1 MQSRSRLS
9 GERGLYNTT
18 PDVVVFSN
26 WKIEETAGHRRAR
39 DRPGSRNVPLYSF
52 PRITYLTSLGRERTM
67 ETFTNPP
74 ISVPPRFFFRSVDGF
89 PPVWTMP
96 VLSLYPGPLLVL
108 TPTSHPSPVPLVRLF
123 NFRLNFLPA
132 RLSAAERERLSA
144 VDERLRLV
152 ASSQTRIK
160 RAIDVGKSPG
170 NLPARPLSWITLAGS
185 VLCTSW
191 LIERGDCIRACILI
205 GEISSNYL

>member
-1 MQSRSRLS
+1 M
-9 GERGLYNTT
+9 
-18 PDVVVFSN
+18 
-26 WKIEETAGHRRAR
+26 EETAGHRRAR

-67 ETFTNPP
+67 RGD
-74 ISVPPRFFFRSVDGF
+74 IHKSSLLCSPRFFLGPSMDFHPFGLCPFYPCTLVSLAPSPRFEPYKSPHSPRSALQLSAQ
-89 PPVWTMP
+89 
-96 VLSLYPGPLLVL
+96 LSL
-108 TPTSHPSPVPLVRLF
+108 PT
-123 NFRLNFLPA
+123 
-132 RLSAAERERLSA
+132 RLSTAERERLSA
-144 VDERLRLV
+144 VDGRLRLV

-191 LIERGDCIRACILI
+191 LIEKNGDCIRKHA
-205 GEISSNYL
+205 YW